1 MACGGCDTQ
10 TGMTKE
16 QVENLVNKL
25 IDDGKIS
32 GGLKSCDGGAVSPGT
47 KVVLCDAL
55 TKAINDAIK
64 SGDVDVVKD
73 VALSG
78 DKVVVTK
85 GDGKTKELSLPF
97 AKATAGEDEVVLTLP
112 DGSTVAVPKSG
123 AALTE
128 KDFDNTIKKGVNE
141 ADKFGVN
148 LQDKGGLDYDNKG
161 AIFVKTGGGL
171 TKDANGN
178 VVLKP
183 GDGVKIDDKGNVT
196 IDSKT
201 VGKLIADA
209 LAGSGLVAENGQLKV
224 ATVRLMDASG
234 TVPLG
239 NLVDTSK

>member
-1 MACGGCDTQ
+1 MACGGCNTQ
-10 TGMTKE
+10 TGLTKA

-25 IDDGKIS
+25 IDEGKLS
-32 GGLKSCDGGAVSPGT
+32 GGLKNCGGEKLSPGS

-97 AKATAGEDEVVLTLP
+97 AKATAGNDEVVLTLP
-112 DGSTVAVPKSG
+112 NGDTVSVPKTGS
-123 AALTE
+123 ALTE
-128 KDFDNTIKKGVNE
+128 KDFDNTIKKGANE
-141 ADKFGVN
+141 DGKFGVN
-148 LQDKGGLDYDNKG
+148 LQDKGGLGYDNKG

-183 GDGVKIDDKGNVT
+183 GNGVKIDENGNVT
-196 IDSKT
+196 IDPKT
-201 VGKLIADA
+201 VGNIVADS

-234 TVPLG
+234 TVHLG
-239 NLVDTSK
+239 NLVDTTK